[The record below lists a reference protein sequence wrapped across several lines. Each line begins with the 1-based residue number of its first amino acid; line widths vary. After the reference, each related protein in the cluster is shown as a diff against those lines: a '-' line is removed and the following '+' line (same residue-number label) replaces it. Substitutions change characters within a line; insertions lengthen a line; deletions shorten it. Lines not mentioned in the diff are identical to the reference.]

1 MSRETALLE
10 SRTLRRSLC
19 ERVDVLDKVKA
30 LVLLPDGLHV
40 TTRMVADYFEVGERA
55 VNAVAHRHRAELD
68 SNGLKVI
75 HRSVKAQVS
84 EGCNVQLSPNGG
96 RAVALWPRRAVLNVA
111 MLLRDSEVARSVR
124 RHLLDAEERPASGY
138 LDHTRLLAAAE
149 RRVLDGEVG
158 ERLVACERMVLA
170 DRALVRAMS
179 ARLCEAAHDL
189 RELRADV
196 AEIRSALAV
205 LTALGGGG
213 RERRRG
219 RGR

>member
-10 SRTLRRSLC
+10 SRTLRRSMC

-55 VNAVAHRHRAELD
+55 INAVIHRHRAELD
-68 SNGLKVI
+68 SNGLTVV
-75 HRSVKAQVS
+75 HRSAKDQVTQ
-84 EGCNVQLSPNGG
+84 GCNVQLSPNGG
-96 RAVALWPRRAVLNVA
+96 RSLALWPRRAVLNVA
-111 MLLRDSEVARSVR
+111 MLLRDSEVARNVR
-124 RHLLDAEERPASGY
+124 RHLLDVEERASAGR
-138 LDHTRLLAAAE
+138 LDHAALLADAE

-158 ERLVACERMVLA
+158 RRLGACERMVLA

-196 AEIRSALAV
+196 AEIRGALAA
-205 LTALGGGG
+205 LAALGGGT
-213 RERRRG
+213 RDRRWG

>member
-40 TTRMVADYFEVGERA
+40 TTRMVADYFEVGEKA
-55 VNAVAHRHRAELD
+55 INTLLQRHRAELGA
-68 SNGLKVI
+68 NGFTVVHRVEPGREQDFNLKSWLV
-75 HRSVKAQVS
+75 
-84 EGCNVQLSPNGG
+84 GG
-96 RAVALWPRRAVLNVA
+96 RGLALWPRRAVLNVA